1 MKRFLRKFGPA
12 AQRPWQKNLCLL
24 CCMGIFAQQDAHVI
38 AWKAAARNSDFWQV
52 YACNFPQNN
61 NATTKWNA
69 KISLQTFE
77 LTIRFSV
84 LSVMF
89 FQLYLFF
96 GAFTRMRAGYKNLQ
110 GSTWSTLGALISVSE
125 VENIFNAPWG
135 PQYIE
140 NCGFHSMGSIFILEV
155 AVKNRTRTSKT
166 IVFNVPWGPH
176 TIEKYSGAGHESQCT
191 CCACENYASKSQ
203 CTVRPT
209 VHRKLPPGTLRYIE
223 NFRQAPRS
231 TSKMRAG
238 REQIHRSLVIQ
249 RQLSIS
255 WRLAPCL
262 IHASCVCAC
271 LQSKQ
276 G

>member
-1 MKRFLRKFGPA
+1 MKRF
-12 AQRPWQKNLCLL
+12 
-24 CCMGIFAQQDAHVI
+24 
-38 AWKAAARNSDFWQV
+38 

-61 NATTKWNA
+61 NATTQWNA
-69 KISLQTFE
+69 KISLQAFE

-262 IHASCVCAC
+262 IHASCVRAC